1 MKKLEK
7 AEMECYQLLYENA
20 TPKAD
25 FQQLIDQAE
34 INQFSQKIIP
44 YWDYQISQEKYIE
57 IVNFIVKKYKL
68 SKAYSDSFKISI
80 ALGVA
85 PKFKL

>member
-1 MKKLEK
+1 MKTLER
-7 AEMECYQLLYENA
+7 AEIECYKLLYENA

-25 FQQLIDQAE
+25 FQELIDNAE
-34 INQFSQKIIP
+34 VNQFSQKIIP
-44 YWDYQISQEKYIE
+44 YWDYEISQEKYIE

-68 SKAYSDSFKISI
+68 SKAFSDSFKISI